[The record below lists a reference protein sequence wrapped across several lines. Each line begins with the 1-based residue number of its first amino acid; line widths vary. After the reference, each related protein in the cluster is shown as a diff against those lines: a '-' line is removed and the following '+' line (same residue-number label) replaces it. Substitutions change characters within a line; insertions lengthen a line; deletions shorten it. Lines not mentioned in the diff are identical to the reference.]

1 MKICAACQAVNSQE
15 SNFCS
20 LCRAPFERPSRSA
33 YCAKGH
39 AMHPSWKECLECKGE
54 RSQAQDFGSVPP
66 RMPTLMEPG
75 TPSSPRGATVIE
87 NFVEQQ
93 PIAIPIPP
101 PSTTT
106 PASPTPPLGTGQ
118 RPGSTQIITEGARTT
133 APFAPPPPAVSRR
146 VTQYA
151 GASGTRPAH
160 PSQEAPTSPRAVSPV
175 AGTPEIRSRR
185 RIVGLLLT
193 YTWRPE
199 GQIFPLREGRN
210 LIGRSPECEIAI
222 PEDPHLSETNSH
234 ITYRKNF
241 VLGDMVSM
249 SGTDLNGVPVEDSFV
264 KLPNYAQIRTGST
277 HFTFITAEP
286 PAAGKPSR
294 QDSST

>member
-39 AMHPSWKECLECKGE
+39 AMHPSWPECLECKGE
-54 RSQAQDFGSVPP
+54 RSQVQDFGSVPP
-66 RMPTLMEPG
+66 RTPTVMEPG
-75 TPSSPRGATVIE
+75 TPASPRGATVVE
-87 NFVEQQ
+87 TFVEPQ

-101 PSTTT
+101 PS
-106 PASPTPPLGTGQ
+106 PTPPANPTPPRGAA
-118 RPGSTQIITEGARTT
+118 RPGSTQIITEEPKRT
-133 APFAPPPPAVSRR
+133 APFGASLPAVSRR

-151 GASGTRPAH
+151 GASGARASQ
-160 PSQEAPTSPRAVSPV
+160 PSTETPPVVSPA
-175 AGTPEIRSRR
+175 AGTPEIRSGR

-199 GQIFPLREGRN
+199 GQIFPVREGRN
-210 LIGRSPECEIAI
+210 LIGRNPECDIVI
-222 PEDPHLSETNSH
+222 PEDPHLSDTNSH

-241 VLGDMVSM
+241 MLGDMVSM
-249 SGTDLNGVPVEDSFV
+249 SGTDLNGVPVEDNFV

-277 HFTFITAEP
+277 YFTFITAEP
-286 PAAGKPSR
+286 PATGKLSR
-294 QDSST
+294 QD

>member
-1 MKICAACQAVNSQE
+1 MKICAACQAINSQE

-33 YCAKGH
+33 YCLKGH
-39 AMHPSWKECLECKGE
+39 AMHPSWPECLECKGE
-54 RSQAQDFGSVPP
+54 RNQAQDFGSVPP
-66 RMPTLMEPG
+66 RMPTIMETG
-75 TPSSPRGATVIE
+75 TPSSHRGATVIE
-87 NFVEQQ
+87 NFVETQ

-101 PSTTT
+101 PS
-106 PASPTPPLGTGQ
+106 PTPPSAPTPPRGAA
-118 RPGSTQIITEGARTT
+118 RPGSTQVITEGSSRTT
-133 APFAPPPPAVSRR
+133 APFEPSPPAVSRH

-151 GASGTRPAH
+151 GMSGTRAQPARG
-160 PSQEAPTSPRAVSPV
+160 APASPRVVSPG
-175 AGTPEIRSRR
+175 AGSPELRPGR

-199 GQIFPLREGRN
+199 GQIFALREGRN
-210 LIGRSPECEIAI
+210 LIGRNPECDIAI
-222 PEDPHLSETNSH
+222 PDDPHLSETNSH

-241 VLGDMVSM
+241 VLGDLVSM

-264 KLPNYAQIRTGST
+264 KLANYAQIRAGST

-286 PAAGKPSR
+286 PAAGKPSK
-294 QDSST
+294 QD